1 MRRRHTSF
9 AACWLLTTA
18 ACYTYRPL
26 TAPSPLAGTR
36 VDVELTDEGRRSLAS
51 QIGPETERLE
61 GTVIRADTNALE
73 LAVRATESV
82 RGEPT
87 DWNGERVQVS
97 RSYVEQIQQ
106 RRLSVGGTGILGG
119 AVAAGVIA
127 AVELFGGGSTV
138 QGPLGGGPG
147 GAGR

>member
-1 MRRRHTSF
+1 MRQRQTSF
-9 AACWLLTTA
+9 VAGCLLLSA

-26 TAPSPLAGTR
+26 TAPSPPAGTR

-51 QIGPETERLE
+51 QVGPETEHVE
-61 GTVIRADTNALE
+61 GTVVRADATALD
-73 LAVRATESV
+73 LAVSATENV

-87 DWNGERVQVS
+87 DWNGEQVQVS
-97 RSYVEQIQQ
+97 RQYIEQIHQ

-119 AVAAGVIA
+119 AVAAGLIT
-127 AVELFGGGSTV
+127 AVELFGGRSTAEGAV
-138 QGPLGGGPG
+138 GGGPG